1 MSKLGQGEGVK
12 GIMDI
17 NSICRG
23 SEKITLE
30 WLEEFQYDWGV
41 LWLQEIGRVCI
52 EKEGPFELDR
62 KLVKN

>member
-1 MSKLGQGEGVK
+1 MMRYFSCNLKDDYMSKLGQGEGVK

-30 WLEEFQYDWGV
+30 
-41 LWLQEIGRVCI
+41 
-52 EKEGPFELDR
+52 
-62 KLVKN
+62 